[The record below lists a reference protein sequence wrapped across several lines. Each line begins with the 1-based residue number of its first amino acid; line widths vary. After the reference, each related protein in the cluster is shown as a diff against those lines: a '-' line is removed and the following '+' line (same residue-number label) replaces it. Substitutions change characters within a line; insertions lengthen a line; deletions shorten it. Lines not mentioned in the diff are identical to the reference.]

1 VSGVSGADAPGGVA
15 RGSFANTEP
24 NLAADILGLI
34 YRRDEPT
41 TVYKMRVLL
50 SQHRERH
57 IALMVKAL
65 KHTGEIQL
73 VKGLG
78 WELTDRGRVLAA
90 ARELAEA
97 AEHSLSL
104 PEPPG
109 AELDEAARAFR
120 EVDQ

>member
-1 VSGVSGADAPGGVA
+1 MSGVSGADAPGGVA

-78 WELTDRGRVLAA
+78 WELTDRGLER
-90 ARELAEA
+90 LAEWNDFQ
-97 AEHSLSL
+97 LSRR
-104 PEPPG
+104 PAPG
-109 AELDEAARAFR
+109 AERIPNPKGTH
-120 EVDQ
+120 V